1 MNPISMGA
9 PGLTGTMPRQL
20 VVKPI
25 DQDFSLKGHIYEVLK
40 QGITSMNIYAE
51 DAQLRLDERDL
62 SQQLQIS
69 RTPIREALTRLEQE
83 GLVRI
88 APRKGV
94 FILRKSVDQIL
105 EMIIAWAALESMAA
119 RLATERASTAALRSL
134 RTLQANFDQSE
145 VRTHIDQYSDANI
158 KFHRRILEMS
168 NCRILM
174 DMADGLFIHMRAIR
188 ARTMT
193 EGDRA
198 TRSIVD
204 HAHIIEALEARDPD
218 LAERLVREHT
228 LKLHDHVKQTWVE
241 TEPVQTPATD
251 GVPEAKGSRKALS

>member
-1 MNPISMGA
+1 
-9 PGLTGTMPRQL
+9 MPLQL
-20 VVKPI
+20 VVKPVS
-25 DQDFSLKGHIYEVLK
+25 QDFSLKGHIYHALR
-40 QGITSMNIYAE
+40 QGITSMNIYA
-51 DAQLRLDERDL
+51 DGAQLRLDERDL
-62 SQQLQIS
+62 SEQLKIS
-69 RTPIREALTRLEQE
+69 RTPIREALARLEQE

-94 FILRKSVDQIL
+94 FILRKSVGEIL

-119 RLATERASTAALRSL
+119 RLATERASAAEIGSL
-134 RTLQANFDQSE
+134 RTLLGHFDQTE
-145 VRTHIDQYSDANI
+145 VRTHIDEYSDANI
-158 KFHRRILEMS
+158 KFHRRILELS
-168 NCRILM
+168 KCRILM

-193 EGDRA
+193 EDDRA

-204 HAHIIEALEARDPD
+204 HAHIIEALEARCPD

-251 GVPEAKGSRKALS
+251 GVPEAQGSRKALP

>member
-1 MNPISMGA
+1 MS
-9 PGLTGTMPRQL
+9 LQL

-25 DQDFSLKGHIYEVLK
+25 DQDFSLKGHIYDVLK
-40 QGITSMNIYAE
+40 QGITSMNIYAD
-51 DAQLRLDERDL
+51 DAELRLDERQL
-62 SQQLQIS
+62 SEQLRIS
-69 RTPIREALTRLEQE
+69 RTPIREALARLEQE

-94 FILRKSVDQIL
+94 FILRKSVGEIL

-119 RLATERASTAALRSL
+119 RLATERASDAEIDSL
-134 RTLQANFDQSE
+134 RRLLASFDQSE
-145 VRTHIDQYSDANI
+145 IRTHIDEYSDANI

-168 NCRILM
+168 KCNILT

-204 HAHIIEALEARDPD
+204 HKHIVEALAARDAAR
-218 LAERLVREHT
+218 AERLVREHT
-228 LKLHDHVKQTWVE
+228 LRLHDHVRETWVE
-241 TEPVQTPATD
+241 TEPVETPA
-251 GVPEAKGSRKALS
+251 L

>member
-1 MNPISMGA
+1 
-9 PGLTGTMPRQL
+9 MPLQL

-40 QGITSMNIYAE
+40 QGITAMNIYAH
-51 DAQLRLDERDL
+51 DAQLRLDERQL
-62 SQQLQIS
+62 SEQLKIS
-69 RTPIREALTRLEQE
+69 RTPIREALARLEQE

-94 FILRKSVDQIL
+94 FIVRKSVDEIL
-105 EMIIAWAALESMAA
+105 EMIIAWAALESMAG
-119 RLATERASTAALRSL
+119 RLVTERASDAEIGSL
-134 RTLQANFDQSE
+134 HKLLASFDYAE
-145 VRTHIDQYSDANI
+145 VRNHIDEYSEANI
-158 KFHRRILEMS
+158 KFHRRILAIS
-168 NCRILM
+168 KCRILK
-174 DMADGLFIHMRAIR
+174 DMADRLFLHMRAIR

-198 TRSIVD
+198 RRSIVD
-204 HAHIIEALEARDPD
+204 HSHIIGALEARDAD

-241 TEPVQTPATD
+241 SEPR
-251 GVPEAKGSRKALS
+251 EALAL